1 MGWIG
6 SSSALHCVYSVKIEE
21 RVGCRWKTFKATKKE
36 TSRRMGFAATGIPQ
50 DGLCQ
55 PEKDGKLLGFEF
67 LGFFGKSLA
76 YLRQAVL
83 GVGNLPL
90 GVFRIRGR
98 N

>member
-1 MGWIG
+1 MM
-6 SSSALHCVYSVKIEE
+6 IEE
-21 RVGCRWKTFKATKKE
+21 LVAADSHSKRPKKE
-36 TSRRMGFAATGIPQ
+36 TSGRMGFAATGIPQ

-55 PEKDGKLLGFEF
+55 PEKDGKLLGFQI

-76 YLRQAVL
+76 YLRQAVFE
-83 GVGNLPL
+83 VGNLPL